1 HRIFPSITKN
11 GKGRGGDGTYQMI
24 AAIPDQLSIRSDHAT
39 FATDQFVADKI
50 KMIFYIF
57 LKIFHVFK
65 IIIISVI
72 TDNDIWVLNDSLQ
85 KAKTVAGSG
94 PNILK
99 IF

>member
-1 HRIFPSITKN
+1 
-11 GKGRGGDGTYQMI
+11 MI
-24 AAIPDQLSIRSDHAT
+24 NVAIRSDHAK
-39 FATDQFVADKI
+39 FANDQFVVDKI

-72 TDNDIWVLNDSLQ
+72 THNDIWVLNDILQ
-85 KAKTVAGSG
+85 KGKTVAGSG